1 MNNQQIQNA
10 KASLAQLAGLVGH
23 PELRILNLAEFRAC
37 ENALHQI
44 DQFVKY
50 AEESRA
56 EQKEAPETKVVS

>member
-1 MNNQQIQNA
+1 MTNQQIQNA

-44 DQFVKY
+44 DQFVKGV
-50 AEESRA
+50 EE
-56 EQKEAPETKVVS
+56 EQGAVTETKTES